1 MKQIRFSIIA
11 LSLLAT
17 VFASCGK
24 KCDMP
29 TAVKVDAGTD
39 QTIVLPVDSVILT
52 GTVTSGATPNTTYE
66 WSVISGPSVP
76 TFGSDT
82 SAVTYAKNLVEGTYV
97 LQFQATNNAGTTG
110 FDTTTISV
118 EPHNTIILQPGAATG
133 QDAEIV
139 HVPGEDNGTG
149 TYGTDSV
156 LRITDWT
163 YNAQGYGEGWTNAF
177 IKFTGLNNL
186 PAGLV
191 IKTAKLTLYGLDST
205 ASVNVGFPQGDNYYS
220 GSPYPLSN
228 EMLLQRATADWDQT
242 TITYNNAPAVTAVDE
257 VVTPTSTSQFNS
269 NITDLDVTQLVKDM
283 VATPGT
289 NYGFSLTMQTAGYYR
304 SQSFYSSE
312 AGSPD
317 SSKAPKLVITFQ

>member
-1 MKQIRFSIIA
+1 MKQVRFSIIA
-11 LSLLAT
+11 LSLLT
-17 VFASCGK
+17 TIFASCGK
-24 KCDMP
+24 HCDMP
-29 TAVKVDAGTD
+29 APVKVDAGSD
-39 QTIVLPVDSVILT
+39 QTIILPVDSVTLT
-52 GTVTSGATPNTTYE
+52 GTVISGSTPNTTYL
-66 WSVISGPSVP
+66 WSVISGPSLP
-76 TFGSDT
+76 TFSSDI

-110 FDTTTISV
+110 FDTTTVTV
-118 EPHNTIILQPGAATG
+118 EPHHTIILQPGAATG
-133 QDAEIV
+133 QDAEV
-139 HVPGEDNGTG
+139 AYVPGYADGNGLYGTG
-149 TYGTDSV
+149 SV
-156 LRITDWT
+156 LMITDWT
-163 YNAQGYGEGWTNAF
+163 YYANGAGEGWTNAF

-186 PAGLV
+186 PVGWV
-191 IKTAKLTLYGLDST
+191 IKTAKLTLYGLDSAT
-205 ASVNVGFPQGDNYYS
+205 YANVGFPQGDSYYS

-257 VVTPTSTSQFNS
+257 VVTPTSTSEFNS

-289 NYGFSLTMQTAGYYR
+289 NYGFNITMQTAGDYR

-312 AGSPD
+312 GSPD